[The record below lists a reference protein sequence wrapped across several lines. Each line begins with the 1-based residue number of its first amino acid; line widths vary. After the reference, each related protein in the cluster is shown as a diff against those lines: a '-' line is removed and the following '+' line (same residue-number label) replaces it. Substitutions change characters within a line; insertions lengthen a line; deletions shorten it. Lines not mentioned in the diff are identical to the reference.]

1 MTVLSI
7 RLPDGR
13 KLSYAEYG
21 TSNGVP
27 LFFFHGL
34 PGSRL
39 LRHPNNSIATSLG
52 VRIITTDR
60 PGMGY
65 SDFQSGR
72 SLLDWPDD
80 VAALADALEIEQFTV
95 AGFSGG
101 GPFVV
106 ACARKIPHRLKAA
119 GLLSGIGP
127 IEALGALKG
136 MISTN
141 RMGYTVGRFMPWFL
155 WRLQF
160 RFFFGSAQ
168 KHPEKLA
175 RVTDAEPQADKPI
188 FAQRGV
194 RKIFT
199 ETFRE
204 AFQQGTDG
212 AAWEGWL
219 LCRPWGF
226 RLEDISTPVYL
237 WQGEDDNL
245 VTPAMGR
252 HMAEKI
258 PNCQA
263 IFIPGEGHL
272 LFIKYWDEILRTLI
286 LNPLAG

>member
-13 KLSYAEYG
+13 NLSYAEYG
-21 TSNGVP
+21 NSDGTP

-39 LRHPNNSIATSLG
+39 LRHPDESIATSLG
-52 VRIITTDR
+52 VRVINTDR

-65 SDFQSGR
+65 SEFQPGR

-80 VAALADALEIEQFTV
+80 VTALADVLEIDRFAV

-101 GPFVV
+101 GPYAA
-106 ACARKIPHRLKAA
+106 ACAYKIPQRLTAV
-119 GLLSGIGP
+119 GILSGIGP
-127 IEALGALKG
+127 IAAPGVLKG

-141 RMGYTVGRFMPWFL
+141 RMGYSVGRFTPWFL

-160 RFFFGSAQ
+160 CLFYGSAQ

-175 RVTDAEPQADKPI
+175 RVTDAEPKADKPI
-188 FAQRGV
+188 FEQPGV
-194 RKIFT
+194 REIFI

-204 AFQQGTDG
+204 AFRQGTNG
-212 AAWEGWL
+212 AGWEGWL
-219 LCRPWGF
+219 FCRPWGF
-226 RLEDISTPVYL
+226 RMEEITVPVYL
-237 WQGEDDNL
+237 WQGLDDNL
-245 VTPAMGR
+245 VTPAMA
-252 HMAEKI
+252 HYMAEKI

-263 IFIPGEGHL
+263 TFIPGEGHL
-272 LFIKYWDEILRTLI
+272 LFIKYWEDILKTLM
-286 LNPLAG
+286 LATP